1 MDEGDEVAVEV
12 KGAGGVLGGLVRH
25 GNGDRAVRRGGVP
38 RGRIRFGRAG
48 ARRFGAS
55 GFLFRPVVFVACLLL
70 PLLAAAPALAAA
82 PEPPPGEVSR
92 AASLAAHL
100 RTDPV
105 YVTDQLPRSVPR
117 STAPEFAKLAKRTG
131 VPTYVLVLPGTGAG
145 AENEGLLG
153 AVHDRLGRDGLYVLV
168 DDSSV
173 VAADAFGVRAPAE
186 DAETVQQYE
195 LPYDAGPLLSFER
208 FVDVIA
214 EGSKKAAQHA
224 ADARA
229 EYAGHGPYG
238 EGYKE
243 PEPLHISP
251 TDRRNQSFLT
261 GIVLAVLPL
270 LVLLL
275 APYVRRWSWGRRSAA
290 PAPAPTS
297 ADLGAAR
304 ASKGPAPSTAR
315 FRWVV
320 ASVVAALAGL
330 VALTTTLLFDQTT
343 SSAAPPPTGTDMTAR
358 VERVVDGLRRDP
370 VYTDPESPRVL
381 SGQRMDELRKRVGE
395 FERGS
400 VYVAL
405 VPQLPEDESAG
416 EAEAFAD
423 ALHARLD
430 KPGVYVVADPL
441 AGEIDVITYHVRI
454 DANLIAFDVPDS
466 IRYGDTDDR
475 SDGHQLGE
483 RLDRLMTFLDKAPRT
498 DPPETSS
505 YGDAAPDAV
514 EERALP
520 RLFSGDFWPGL
531 MVGAFGAL
539 LVFGVVAGVLGVV
552 RRATR
557 RGVSDGRPP
566 VAGVAF
572 EAPADPSASYLRA
585 AAREELDALAREF
598 DPDAAL
604 PSALRTRIWDCLDTA
619 TLLADRAGAERD
631 AAGPDGRVDD
641 DVPPADLAAAVTLAR
656 MGRAALATGD
666 TSKPSCAL
674 NPLHGPATGW
684 RDAQYAP
691 EDSRRRT
698 LPVCATCR
706 AFVTEDPGRAH
717 TLRLTLPGPG
727 RGRNGGGRV
736 PYEDVAGPL
745 PAARKGVPQLIRKV
759 REYAGVQ

>member
-1 MDEGDEVAVEV
+1 MEATGRQADRRNGSRAPHC
-12 KGAGGVLGGLVRH
+12 KRGRGSGAGRSTF
-25 GNGDRAVRRGGVP
+25 RRPLARWP
-38 RGRIRFGRAG
+38 RLI
-48 ARRFGAS
+48 
-55 GFLFRPVVFVACLLL
+55 LFAAFLL
-70 PLLAAAPALAAA
+70 PFLAAAPALAAA
-82 PEPPPGEVSR
+82 PEPPPQEPTR
-92 AASLAAHL
+92 AAALAAHL
-100 RTDPV
+100 RADPV
-105 YVTDQLPRSVPR
+105 YVTDQLPRAVPR

-131 VPTYVLVLPGTGAG
+131 VPTYVLVLPRAG
-145 AENEGLLG
+145 IGEENEGLLG

-168 DDSSV
+168 DDGG
-173 VAADAFGVRAPAE
+173 VAAASAFGVRVPTD
-186 DAETVQQYE
+186 DARTVQQYE

-208 FVDVIA
+208 FVEVVA
-214 EGSKKAAQHA
+214 EGSKKAARHA
-224 ADARA
+224 EDARA
-229 EYAGHGPYG
+229 EYAGHGPHG

-243 PEPLHISP
+243 PEPLHIGP

-261 GIVLAVLPL
+261 GIALAALPL

-275 APYVRRWSWGRRSAA
+275 APYVRRWWRRRRAA
-290 PAPAPTS
+290 PNPAPAPNLTPTQ
-297 ADLGAAR
+297 LLF
-304 ASKGPAPSTAR
+304 KGSEPANAR
-315 FRWVV
+315 FRWTVV
-320 ASVVAALAGL
+320 SVAAALAGI
-330 VALTTTLLFDQTT
+330 VALTATLLFDQTT

-358 VERVVDGLRRDP
+358 VERVADGLRRDP

-381 SGQRMDELRKRVGE
+381 SGRRMAELRQRVGE
-395 FERGS
+395 FEGGR

-416 EAEAFAD
+416 EATAFAD

-441 AGEIDVITYHVRI
+441 AGGIDIITYHVRI
-454 DANLIAFDVPDS
+454 DANLIAFDVPDA
-466 IRYGDTDDR
+466 IRYGDEDDR
-475 SDGHQLGE
+475 SDDHRLGE

-505 YGDAAPDAV
+505 YGDAAPDPV
-514 EERALP
+514 EESALP

-552 RRATR
+552 RRVMR
-557 RGVSDGRPP
+557 RGAARGSGRGA
-566 VAGVAF
+566 AGGGSGAGPAF
-572 EAPADPSASYLRA
+572 EAPTEPSASYLRNTAHDELA
-585 AAREELDALAREF
+585 ALIREF

-604 PSALRTRIWDCLDTA
+604 PSAQRTRVWDCIDTA
-619 TLLADRAGAERD
+619 TLLADRAGAGQD

-656 MGRAALATGD
+656 MGRATLATGE
-666 TSKPSCAL
+666 TNKPSCAL
-674 NPLHGPATGW
+674 NPLHGPATAW

-691 EDSRRRT
+691 EDGRRRT
-698 LPVCATCR
+698 IPVCAACR
-706 AFVTEDPGRAH
+706 ALVTEDPGRAH

-727 RGRNGGGRV
+727 RGRDGGGDRV
-736 PYEDVAGPL
+736 LYEDAAGPL

>member
-1 MDEGDEVAVEV
+1 MEV
-12 KGAGGVLGGLVRH
+12 KGAGCVSGGWVRH
-25 GNGDRAVRRGGVP
+25 GNG
-38 RGRIRFGRAG
+38 GRA
-48 ARRFGAS
+48 ARRSGAAGLLRRS
-55 GFLFRPVVFVACLLL
+55 TVLVACLLL

-82 PEPPPGEVSR
+82 PEPSPREAGR

-100 RTDPV
+100 RSDPV
-105 YVTDQLPRSVPR
+105 YVTDQLPRAVPR
-117 STAPEFAKLAKRTG
+117 STAPEFAKLAERTG
-131 VPTYVLVLPGTGAG
+131 VPTYVLVLPGAGAS

-173 VAADAFGVRAPAE
+173 AAASAFGVRAPAE
-186 DAETVQQYE
+186 DAQTVQQYE

-208 FVDVIA
+208 FVEVIA

-261 GIVLAVLPL
+261 GIALAALPL

-275 APYVRRWSWGRRSAA
+275 APYVRRWWARR
-290 PAPAPTS
+290 PANAPTGT
-297 ADLGAAR
+297 DLGAGVGVGAEQP
-304 ASKGPAPSTAR
+304 AKGGGPATGR

-320 ASVVAALAGL
+320 ASVAAALAGL
-330 VALTTTLLFDQTT
+330 VALSAALLFDQTT
-343 SSAAPPPTGTDMTAR
+343 SSAAPPPTGADMTAR

-381 SGQRMDELRKRVGE
+381 SGRRMDELREKVAE
-395 FERGS
+395 FERGP

-416 EAEAFAD
+416 EAEAFTD

-454 DANLIAFDVPDS
+454 DANLIAFDVPDT
-466 IRYGDTDDR
+466 IRYGDSDDR
-475 SDGHQLGE
+475 SDDHRLGE

-505 YGDAAPDAV
+505 YGDAAPDPV
-514 EERALP
+514 EESALP

-552 RRATR
+552 RRAAR
-557 RGVSDGRPP
+557 RGVSAGRRP

-572 EAPADPSASYLRA
+572 EAPAAPSASYLRD
-585 AAREELDALAREF
+585 AAREELGALAREF

-619 TLLADRAGAERD
+619 TLLADRAGSGRD
-631 AAGPDGRVDD
+631 ATGPDGRVDD
-641 DVPPADLAAAVTLAR
+641 DVPPADLAAAVALAR

-684 RDAQYAP
+684 REAQYAP

-706 AFVTEDPGRAH
+706 VFVTEDPGRAH